1 MKKVLAIVVI
11 TLLLS
16 SGIAHAKNCLFA
28 YKNVNTVTGPALQL
42 TIGDVIDGQC
52 INLNIDPTLVYGS
65 YDCIKLITYNKNDT
79 LVVVPG
85 INKNGKCSSDLTVIL
100 IEKNMGPK

>member
-1 MKKVLAIVVI
+1 MKKVLAIVAI
-11 TLLLS
+11 ALLLS
-16 SGIAHAKNCLFA
+16 SGIANAKNCLFA
-28 YKNVNTVTGPALQL
+28 YKNINTATGPAFQL

-52 INLNIDPTLVYGS
+52 VNLNIDPTLVYGG

-85 INKNGKCSSDLTVIL
+85 ISKNGKCSSDLTVIL
-100 IEKNMGPK
+100 IEKNMGSK